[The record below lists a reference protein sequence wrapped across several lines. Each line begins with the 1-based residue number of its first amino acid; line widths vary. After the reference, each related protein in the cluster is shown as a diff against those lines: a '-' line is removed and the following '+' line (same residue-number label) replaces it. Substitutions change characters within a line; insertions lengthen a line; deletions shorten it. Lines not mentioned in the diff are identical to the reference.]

1 VRRAFA
7 VLAVLT
13 SVWGAGAWLLDGVAL
28 SIGRLRVSSSDSIR
42 PLIAAASAAIV
53 YVTLSGP
60 KAAREDVRRLRL
72 ALTPRRVAL
81 LLTSVVVAVG
91 IANNSWAVGG
101 SDSYSYAS
109 QMDLWLRGELKVPVR
124 MASEV
129 PWPDALATFTPFGY
143 AAVARET
150 AIAPITPPGLPLL
163 MAAFKSMGSHAAAF
177 LVVPLTGGLLVWS
190 TFLLGRR
197 LGSDRLAL
205 AGAWLV
211 ATSPTFLMM
220 FKSQMSD
227 VPAAAFWTVATY
239 WILGTTVSS
248 AVAAGLAASLAILIR
263 PNLLPLAA
271 VLAGWT
277 MFASQRR
284 RLVAFAFATL
294 PGCLVV
300 AAINNHLFGSPL
312 TSGYGELSSLFA
324 AANIDDTISSYLHW
338 LVETHTPLV
347 FAGIGILATA
357 PSRLSSDANTRC
369 AMRLLAL
376 LTLTTWVVYAAYP
389 AFDAWWFLRFLLPS
403 WPAMFIGTAAFIIW
417 LFDHRGARG
426 RLSSLVLLVALGAY
440 GLVVTAQRHVFVRD
454 EGERRYATIAHLV
467 AARTEPSAMIFASI
481 HAGSLRYYAGRAT
494 LRFDLLDPSWLDRA
508 AEWLNEHGRHPYVLI
523 EDWEMPLF
531 RGRFGAANTFG
542 ELRLAPVLAYKAYQI
557 PGRVYLFDLLRAD
570 GPTFEPPSI
579 RDPQPRCPA
588 PADPP
593 AL

>member
-1 VRRAFA
+1 MRRAFA
-7 VLAVLT
+7 VLAVLA
-13 SVWGAGAWLLDGVAL
+13 SLWGAVVWLLDGIAL
-28 SIGRLRVSSSDSIR
+28 SIGPLRVSSSDSTR
-42 PLIAAASAAIV
+42 PLIVATTAAIV
-53 YVTLSGP
+53 YFALSGQ
-60 KAAREDVRRLRL
+60 KAAREDARRLRR
-72 ALTPRRVAL
+72 ALTPPRVAL

-109 QMDLWLRGELKVPVR
+109 QMDLWSRGELKVPVT
-124 MASEV
+124 MASEA

-143 AAVARET
+143 AAVAREA

-163 MAAFKSMGSHAAAF
+163 MAAFKSIGGHAAAF

-190 TFLLGRR
+190 TFLIGRR
-197 LGSDRLAL
+197 LDSDRLGL

-239 WILGTTVSS
+239 WILGTTISS

-277 MFASQRR
+277 MFAAKRH
-284 RLVAFAFATL
+284 RLAAFAFATL

-300 AAINNHLFGSPL
+300 AAINSRLFGSPL

-324 AANIDDTISSYLHW
+324 AENIDNTISSYVRW
-338 LVETHTPLV
+338 LVETQTPLV
-347 FAGIGILATA
+347 FAGIGMLAIA
-357 PSRLSSDANTRC
+357 PSRFSSDAHDRS
-369 AMRLLAL
+369 AMRLLAW
-376 LTLTTWVVYAAYP
+376 LTVTTWVVYAAYP

-403 WPAMFIGTAAFIIW
+403 WPAMFIGTAALIIW

-426 RLSSLVLLVALGAY
+426 RVSTVAVLIALGAY

-467 AARTEPSAMIFASI
+467 AAQTEPSAMIFASI

-494 LRFDLLDPSWLDRA
+494 VRFDLLDTRWLDRA
-508 AEWLNEHGRHPYVLI
+508 AEWLHEHGRHPYVLI

-531 RGRFGAANTFG
+531 RKRFGAANSFG
-542 ELRLAPVLAYKAYQI
+542 ELRLAPALAYKAYQI

-593 AL
+593 VL